1 MFSERELAY
10 LAAGR
15 VCVCVCVCVC
25 LVRGGQSLVL
35 LLEGEEGIK
44 SFKE

>member
-1 MFSERELAY
+1 M
-10 LAAGR
+10 
-15 VCVCVCVCVC
+15 CVCVCVCVC

-44 SFKE
+44 SLKE